1 MYLLDNQM
9 MGRNDVVPL
18 YSEYDTSVY
27 IPSQVLEIIY
37 EPKSLWERIKARAKK
52 IVCSIPKTILNLFT
66 KLLGIILGYM
76 GVGDNVKSIV
86 WNMLPTSTI
95 TQWVISVVS
104 LFFPFLGPLL
114 SIAAKTIM
122 K

>member
-1 MYLLDNQM
+1 MFLLDYVM

-27 IPSQVLEIIY
+27 IPNQVLEIIY
-37 EPKSLWERIKARAKK
+37 EPKSLWERIKARGKK
-52 IVCSIPKTILNLFT
+52 IICSIPKALLNLFT
-66 KLLGIILGYM
+66 KFLGMILGYF
-76 GVGDNVKSIV
+76 GVGDNMKSIV
-86 WNMLPTSTI
+86 WNMLPTTTI
-95 TQWVISVVS
+95 MQWVISVIS

-114 SIAAKTIM
+114 SIAAKTVM